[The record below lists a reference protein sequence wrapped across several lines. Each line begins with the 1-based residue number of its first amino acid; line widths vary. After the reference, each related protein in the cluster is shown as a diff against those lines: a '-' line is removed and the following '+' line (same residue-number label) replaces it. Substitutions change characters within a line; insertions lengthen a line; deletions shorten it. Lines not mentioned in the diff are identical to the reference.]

1 MINPIGQRDSP
12 ARTAAVKNSKGKNDQ
27 RDPSVHINS
36 WGARCWDPASD
47 PEGWE
52 SFTERWTL
60 SKSPHFSGA
69 LAPVLGAP
77 SLETSSPGQG
87 AQGSPRG
94 LTEARRRD
102 ETGRGA
108 WTLASRWERGVGT
121 RAERAPGIGSG
132 CGQGGRAGRGRSRA
146 VRVKN
151 SGGGWALPSS
161 PPSSPPP
168 LSPPPLLLP
177 LRLQPLPGAAHLSRP
192 AAAAPRAG
200 RDPSRAQGPA
210 PRLSRAGAGAPR
222 PPGHAR

>member
-1 MINPIGQRDSP
+1 MDTQQIPPLLRCPGPSP
-12 ARTAAVKNSKGKNDQ
+12 G
-27 RDPSVHINS
+27 
-36 WGARCWDPASD
+36 C
-47 PEGWE
+47 
-52 SFTERWTL
+52 
-60 SKSPHFSGA
+60 SKSGDLIPGSRRSGQPQRA
-69 LAPVLGAP
+69 DGGQAEGRNRKRRLDPGFQMGERGGHQGRASPRDWQRLWAGRGGGGGGGAP
-77 SLETSSPGQG
+77 P
-87 AQGSPRG
+87 
-94 LTEARRRD
+94 
-102 ETGRGA
+102 
-108 WTLASRWERGVGT
+108 
-121 RAERAPGIGSG
+121 
-132 CGQGGRAGRGRSRA
+132 RGRSRA